1 MRSGKARSYGLNRI
15 MLKPLHT
22 PEITDPRR
30 KDRRGTGR
38 ASSVAGGFSL
48 LELLI
53 VVAIVVILAAIAI
66 PTFLTAY
73 YNTRLKSAVSD
84 ISGFMQ
90 TARIRAARQNTVYTI
105 QYRPTGATEEAYLD
119 LNNDQLFENGEPE
132 LTFASSITPAA
143 GAPTG
148 AGGTP
153 TPYVLVG
160 DTAGVTYDNATIL
173 GYSPRGL
180 PCAYVVASA
189 ICNTP
194 AGGYFVYYFTDQRP
208 TNVGW
213 GAVVVTR
220 AGRTKTVVWNGTSWQ

>member
-1 MRSGKARSYGLNRI
+1 

-22 PEITDPRR
+22 PEITYRLR
-30 KDRRGTGR
+30 TGR
-38 ASSVAGGFSL
+38 ASRVAGGFSL

-53 VVAIVVILAAIAI
+53 VVAIVIIIAATAI

-84 ISGFMQ
+84 VSGFMQ
-90 TARIRAARQNTVYTI
+90 TARIRAARQNATYTI
-105 QYRPTGATEEAYLD
+105 QYRSTGATEEAYLD
-119 LNNDQLFENGEPE
+119 LNNDNAWEVGEPE
-132 LTFASSITPAA
+132 LTFAPSITPAA

-173 GYSPRGL
+173 GYSTRGL
-180 PCAYVVASA
+180 PCAYIVGV
-189 ICNTP
+189 CNTP
-194 AGGYFVYYFTDQRP
+194 AAGYFVYYFKDRRT
-208 TNVGW
+208 TNTGW

>member
-1 MRSGKARSYGLNRI
+1 

-30 KDRRGTGR
+30 KDRRRAGR

-53 VVAIVVILAAIAI
+53 VVAIVIIIAATAI

-84 ISGFMQ
+84 VSGFMQ
-90 TARIRAARQNTVYTI
+90 TARIRAARQNATYSI

-119 LNNDQLFENGEPE
+119 LNNDQAFENGEPE
-132 LTFASSITPAA
+132 LTFAPSITPAA

-173 GYSPRGL
+173 GYSTRGL
-180 PCAYVVASA
+180 PCAYIPGTPGV
-189 ICNTP
+189 CNTP
-194 AGGYFVYYFTDQRP
+194 AAGYFVYYFKDQRP

>member
-1 MRSGKARSYGLNRI
+1 
-15 MLKPLHT
+15 MLKPLHM
-22 PEITDPRR
+22 PETTDWLR
-30 KDRRGTGR
+30 KDRGRTGR
-38 ASSVAGGFSL
+38 AARVAGGFSL

-53 VVAIVVILAAIAI
+53 VVAIVIILAATAI

-84 ISGFMQ
+84 VSGFMQ
-90 TARIRAARQNTVYTI
+90 TARIRAARQNATYTI
-105 QYRPTGATEEAYLD
+105 QYRPTGSTEEAYLD
-119 LNNDQLFENGEPE
+119 LNNDGAWQNGEPE
-132 LTFASSITPAA
+132 LTFAPSITPAA

-160 DTAGVTYDNATIL
+160 DTAGVTYDNTTLL
-173 GYSPRGL
+173 GYSTRGL
-180 PCAYVVASA
+180 PCAYIAGV
-189 ICNTP
+189 CNTP
-194 AGGYFVYYFTDQRP
+194 AAGYFVYYFRDQRP
-208 TNVGW
+208 TNIGW

>member
-1 MRSGKARSYGLNRI
+1 

-22 PEITDPRR
+22 SETTHLRR
-30 KDRRGTGR
+30 TSR
-38 ASSVAGGFSL
+38 ASRVAGGFSL

-53 VVAIVVILAAIAI
+53 VVAIVIIIAATAI
-66 PTFLTAY
+66 PSFLTAY
-73 YNTRLKSAVSD
+73 YNTRLKSAISD
-84 ISGFMQ
+84 VSGFMQ
-90 TARIRAARQNTVYTI
+90 TARIRAARQNATYTI

-119 LNNDQLFENGEPE
+119 LNNNQQWDLGEPE
-132 LTFASSITPAA
+132 LTFAPSVTPAA

-160 DTAGVTYDNATIL
+160 DTAGVTYDNATTL
-173 GYSPRGL
+173 GYSTRGL
-180 PCAYVVASA
+180 PCAYVPVGG

-194 AGGYFVYYFTDQRP
+194 AAGYFVYYFKDRRT
-208 TNVGW
+208 TNTGW

>member
-1 MRSGKARSYGLNRI
+1 

-22 PEITDPRR
+22 PETTDWRR
-30 KDRRGTGR
+30 KDRRRTGR
-38 ASSVAGGFSL
+38 ASRVVGGFSL

-53 VVAIVVILAAIAI
+53 VVAIVIIIAATAI

-73 YNTRLKSAVSD
+73 YNTRLKSAISD
-84 ISGFMQ
+84 VSGFMQ
-90 TARIRAARQNTVYTI
+90 TARIRAARQNATYTI
-105 QYRPTGATEEAYLD
+105 QYRSTGATEEAYLD
-119 LNNDQLFENGEPE
+119 LNNNGQWDAGPPLEPE
-132 LTFASSITPAA
+132 LTFAPSITPAA

-160 DTAGVTYDNATIL
+160 DTAGVTYDNTTTL
-173 GYSPRGL
+173 GYSTRGL
-180 PCAYVVASA
+180 PCAYVAVGG

-194 AGGYFVYYFTDQRP
+194 AAGYFVYYFKDRRT
-208 TNVGW
+208 TNTGW

>member
-30 KDRRGTGR
+30 KGRRRTGR

-53 VVAIVVILAAIAI
+53 VVAIVIIIAATAI

-90 TARIRAARQNTVYTI
+90 TARMRAARQNTVYTI

>member
-1 MRSGKARSYGLNRI
+1 

-22 PEITDPRR
+22 SETTHLRR
-30 KDRRGTGR
+30 TSR
-38 ASSVAGGFSL
+38 ASRVAGGFSL

-53 VVAIVVILAAIAI
+53 VVAIVIIIAATAI
-66 PTFLTAY
+66 PSFLTAY

-84 ISGFMQ
+84 VSGFMQ
-90 TARIRAARQNTVYTI
+90 TARIRAARQNATYTI

-119 LNNDQLFENGEPE
+119 LNNNQQWDLGEPE
-132 LTFASSITPAA
+132 LTFAPSVTPAA

-160 DTAGVTYDNATIL
+160 DTAGVTYDNATTL
-173 GYSPRGL
+173 GYSTRGL
-180 PCAYVVASA
+180 PCAYVPVGG

-194 AGGYFVYYFTDQRP
+194 AAGYFVYYFKDRRT
-208 TNVGW
+208 TNTGW